1 MLNDAYWQ
9 QRYENNNTGWDAG
22 RITTPIKT
30 YADALPKT
38 ARILIPGAG
47 NGHEAQYLHE
57 QGFEQVYVCDW
68 AMAPLEDL
76 AARCPNFPKEHLIH
90 GDFFELALNYP
101 MDYILEQTFFCA
113 IDPALR
119 PQYAKKAAELLRD
132 GGTVAGV
139 FFNEHLQLG
148 RPGPPF
154 GGSAQE
160 YQTYFEPHF
169 SLVQFEPCYNSIPPR
184 DGVELWGKLVK

>member
-1 MLNDAYWQ
+1 MLNDTYWQ
-9 QRYENNNTGWDAG
+9 QRYKDNNTGWDAG

-30 YADALPKT
+30 YVDGLSQT

-68 AMAPLEDL
+68 AQAPLQDL
-76 AARCPNFPKEHLIH
+76 ALRCPTFPKAHLLH
-90 GDFFELALNYP
+90 GNFFEITLEQP

-119 PQYAKKAAELLRD
+119 PHYAQKTAELLRE
-132 GGTVAGV
+132 GGILAGV
-139 FFNEHLQLG
+139 FFNEHLNLG

-154 GGSAQE
+154 GGNATE
-160 YQTYFEPHF
+160 YHHYFEPHF
-169 SLVQFEPCYNSIPPR
+169 SLVQFEPCHNSIPPR
-184 DGVELWGKLVK
+184 QGVELWGTLVK